1 MSKRQERKSASLGR
15 RPRKCAREPYDV
27 VLIVCEGE
35 KTEPLYFDALK
46 SELRLSNAN
55 IRICG
60 KECGSA
66 PESVVEYALQEFKR
80 DPIYDRVYCVFD
92 KDRHPTYSAALDRIR
107 TKRLP
112 GKAIIEAITSVPC
125 FEFWLLLHFE
135 DTARPY
141 SAVGGNSAGDQIV
154 SDLKQYMPS
163 YEKGDGN
170 AFELTSPMVEEAIKR
185 AERLEKRQKEAGTD
199 NPSTKVHHLVKYM
212 RQLRKDAG

>member
-1 MSKRQERKSASLGR
+1 MNRRQERKNDSLR
-15 RPRKCAREPYDV
+15 RKPQTQAREPYDI

-92 KDRHPTYSAALDRIR
+92 KDRHPTYSTALDRIR
-107 TKRLP
+107 SKRLP

-154 SDLKQYMPS
+154 RDLKQYMPS
-163 YEKGDGN
+163 YEKGDGD
-170 AFELTSPMVEEAIKR
+170 AFELTYPLVEEAIKR
-185 AERLEKRQKEAGTD
+185 AERLEKRQTEAQTD
-199 NPSTKVHHLVKYM
+199 NPSTQVHHLVVYL
-212 RQLRKDAG
+212 QNLRKKS